1 MAVVSRKSVLSVGSG
16 AVVGP
21 KVAKIEGE
29 KGQRDSSTIYNC
41 FIRGTVQTE
50 KTVGMEKA

>member
-1 MAVVSRKSVLSVGSG
+1 MTSRGTNIMAVVSRKSVLSVGSG

-29 KGQRDSSTIYNC
+29 KGQRDSSNI
-41 FIRGTVQTE
+41 
-50 KTVGMEKA
+50 